1 MKSEDLFS
9 FLEISRKKTKRTD
22 PSLHTGRTALNRN
35 ECKGSGSPFRTFSP
49 LTAFPCINRLRRS
62 TFTWVCVL
70 FERHEMDL
78 GAVYFWIVD
87 VRIEHVVSIH
97 VKDIRKYG
105 KK

>member
-1 MKSEDLFS
+1 
-9 FLEISRKKTKRTD
+9 
-22 PSLHTGRTALNRN
+22 
-35 ECKGSGSPFRTFSP
+35 
-49 LTAFPCINRLRRS
+49 
-62 TFTWVCVL
+62 VCVL